1 MESFHFKNPEKLLP
15 FLSFLYVLD
24 VTKLYQKNAPYL
36 SRRNVFTDEEFVNKK
51 VRPVDVLPG
60 SKERV

>member
-1 MESFHFKNPEKLLP
+1 MLEVPRSDHGKLSLKNPEKLLP

-36 SRRNVFTDEEFVNKK
+36 GRRNVFTNEEFVN
-51 VRPVDVLPG
+51 
-60 SKERV
+60 